1 MGLVVSHRL
10 IRKLGCI
17 LSLKSGRNHS
27 RFARLLLHSFSLS
40 LTLIVGSTAAAGT
53 IVRVSTSIGD
63 YSIELLD
70 EITPVTVQNFL
81 GYVNRNDYNQTY
93 LHRVVDDF
101 VVQGGAYRFQAF
113 EGPIDIFQGPTIP
126 NEFSGV
132 SNLRGTVAMAKID
145 GQPDSATNQWF
156 VNLTDNSSLDSSNGG
171 FTVFGNV
178 LGAGMTILD
187 GIDDLPTIALGSK
200 APSAPYITPV
210 FNDGRDFIYMN
221 IEVVE
226 RFSEAPH
233 VYETNSGLMITTVD
247 VDNGSEL
254 IGLNFNTIASDP
266 EVILQAN
273 VNTIIPKRDTFPGIA
288 TYSTA
293 DNRLRIPSLEVN
305 QNGSVQ
311 LLNNVVFVLSDP
323 LLSYFTLESYDQ

>member
-1 MGLVVSHRL
+1 MGSEFSRHTGRLAQLVILCLVWMVS
-10 IRKLGCI
+10 
-17 LSLKSGRNHS
+17 SQ
-27 RFARLLLHSFSLS
+27 SF
-40 LTLIVGSTAAAGT
+40 AGT

-70 EITPVTVQNFL
+70 EVAPLTVQNFL

-113 EGPIDIFQGPTIP
+113 EGPIDIFVGPPVP
-126 NEFSGV
+126 NEFSA

-145 GQPDSATNQWF
+145 EQPDSATNQWF
-156 VNLTDNSSLDSSNGG
+156 VNLTDNINLDSTNGG

-178 LGAGMTILD
+178 LGAGMTILE
-187 GIDDLPTIALGSK
+187 GIDDLPIANLGFGNQGLGLK
-200 APSAPYITPV
+200 APSAPYITPE
-210 FNDGRDFIYMN
+210 FNDGRDFVYIN
-221 IEVVE
+221 VEVVE

-233 VYETNSGLMITTVD
+233 VYETNSGLMITTVS
-247 VDNGSEL
+247 VDGDSEL
-254 IGLNFNTIASDP
+254 IGLNFNTVASDP

-273 VNTIIPKRDTFPGIA
+273 VNSIIPKRDTFAGIA

-311 LLNNVVFVLSDP
+311 LLSNVVFVLSDP
-323 LLSYFTLESYDQ
+323 VLSHFTLESYDQ

>member
-1 MGLVVSHRL
+1 MVS
-10 IRKLGCI
+10 
-17 LSLKSGRNHS
+17 SQ
-27 RFARLLLHSFSLS
+27 A
-40 LTLIVGSTAAAGT
+40 VAGT

-70 EITPVTVQNFL
+70 EVAPLTVQNFL

-113 EGPIDIFQGPTIP
+113 EGPIDIFVGPPVP
-126 NEFSGV
+126 NEFSA

-156 VNLTDNSSLDSSNGG
+156 VNLTDNTSLDSTNGG

-187 GIDDLPTIALGSK
+187 GIDDLPTITLGSK
-200 APSAPYITPV
+200 APSTPYITPE

-221 IEVVE
+221 VEVVE

-233 VYETNSGLMITTVD
+233 VYETNSGLMITTVS
-247 VDNGSEL
+247 VDGDSEL
-254 IGLNFNTIASDP
+254 IGLNFNTVASDP

-273 VNTIIPKRDTFPGIA
+273 VNSIIPKRDSFTGIA
-288 TYSTA
+288 TYSTT

-311 LLNNVVFVLSDP
+311 LLSNVVFVLSDP
-323 LLSYFTLESYDQ
+323 VLSHFTLESYDQ